1 MTWLHTWMAHLPFDW
16 AQLEFGRLA
25 MLATL
30 LLMPL
35 LAALGTLVVSHRM
48 AFFSDAV
55 GHSALAGV
63 AIGAVA
69 GLADPLPAMLA
80 VALGL
85 ALAVTLLR
93 RWSPVPADTAIGLM
107 MTFLMA
113 LGVVLLSRGGG
124 FSRYSSWLVGDILL
138 LRPSD
143 LGRLLAVSL
152 GVLAVWAGIFNRLFL
167 TGLHRPLARSRGA
180 PVWLVEALFA
190 GLVAV
195 AVTVC
200 IRWIGLLVINA
211 LLLLPAAAARNVT
224 RRTSS
229 YVGAAVGFGLFS
241 GVAGLIL
248 SFRLNTA
255 SGATM
260 VLVAMGVFLVTLII
274 RRR

>member
-1 MTWLHTWMAHLPFDW
+1 MSLLHAWLAHLPFDW

-63 AIGAVA
+63 AIGALA

-93 RWSPVPADTAIGLM
+93 RWSTVPADTAIGLM
-107 MTFLMA
+107 MTFLVA

-124 FSRYSSWLVGDILL
+124 FGRYSAWLVGDILL
-138 LRPSD
+138 LRPGD
-143 LGRLLAVSL
+143 LGLLLAVSL
-152 GVLAVWAGIFNRLFL
+152 GVLAVWAWMFNRLFL
-167 TGLHRPLARSRGA
+167 TVLNRPLARSRGV
-180 PVWLVEALFA
+180 PVWLLEALFA
-190 GLVAV
+190 GLVAI
-195 AVTVC
+195 AVTLG
-200 IRWIGLLVINA
+200 IRWIGLLVLNA
-211 LLLLPAAAARNVT
+211 LLLLPAAAARNVA
-224 RRTSS
+224 RRTSA
-229 YVGAAVGFGLFS
+229 YVGAAGLFGLIS
-241 GVAGLIL
+241 GVTGLIL
-248 SFRLNTA
+248 SFHYNTA

-260 VLVAMGVFLVTLII
+260 VLVSMAIFVVTLMI

>member
-1 MTWLHTWMAHLPFDW
+1 MSLLNAWLAHLPFDW
-16 AQLEFGRLA
+16 AQFEFGRLA

-63 AIGAVA
+63 AIGAAA

-80 VALGL
+80 VALAL

-93 RWSPVPADTAIGLM
+93 RWSAVPADTAIGLM

-124 FSRYSSWLVGDILL
+124 FGRYSAWLVGDILL
-138 LRPSD
+138 LRPGD
-143 LGRLLAVSL
+143 LGRLLAVSV
-152 GVLAVWAGIFNRLFL
+152 GVLALWAALFNRLFL
-167 TGLHRPLARSRGA
+167 TGLHRPLARSRGL
-180 PVWLVEALFA
+180 PVWLLEALFS

-195 AVTVC
+195 AVTLC

-211 LLLLPAAAARNVT
+211 LLLLPAAAARNVA
-224 RRTSS
+224 RRTAG
-229 YVGAAVGFGLFS
+229 YVGAAVGFGLLS

-260 VLVAMGVFLVTLII
+260 VLVAMGIFLVTLAA